1 MERVENYVEKKEAK
15 TDIEKN
21 KHCLMKTIDSAFF
34 IVKEEKIVYN
44 IKRDEVINMYYLDT
58 NNPLKQFKMDIAI
71 DPYVDKS
78 LLINKLNSFIETRN
92 RFICITRPRRFGK
105 TMNANML
112 GAYYTQGYDTHELF
126 KNLKIAQTATYE
138 EHINKHHVVY
148 IDFSRT
154 PDHCDSYQ
162 TYIDGI
168 IKTLKEDLVSAYP
181 KLSEKNYDYL
191 YQMFLDTNE
200 SFIFIMDEWDSI
212 FYKDFMQEKDK
223 KAFLEFL
230 KVLFKTQPY
239 VKLAYM
245 TGVLPI
251 AKYST
256 GSELNM
262 FDELNFMNDDEYDLY
277 FGFYEDEVKE
287 LCNQMNSVSYK
298 ELKYWYDGYYTSDGK
313 SLFNPRSVSL
323 ALQKGKCKNYWT
335 ETGPMNEIAEYIEHN
350 VDEVREDIVKMVA
363 GIPIEV
369 ELEGYGAEQ
378 LSLDSRD
385 EILSAM
391 VVFGFLSYHD
401 GFLRIPNH
409 ELMEKF
415 QRVLNRKS
423 MGGIA
428 DIVNNSKNVLD
439 ATIAMDGEK
448 VAQYIEEAHD
458 REIPFLQYN
467 NENSLSCVITLCYLY
482 ARNYYEVTREDK
494 SGKGFVDYLFTPK
507 KKGYPAIIL
516 ELKYNKSAEEAI
528 DQIKRKKYV
537 DRVSNFDE
545 ILLVGINYS
554 TEADNHKHHDCI
566 IEKYK

>member
-1 MERVENYVEKKEAK
+1 MIVLL
-15 TDIEKN
+15 KN
-21 KHCLMKTIDSAFF
+21 INRNDKHCLMKTIDSAFF

-44 IKRDEVINMYYLDT
+44 IKRDEVMDMYYLDT
-58 NNPLKQFKMDIAI
+58 SNPLEQFKMDSTS

-78 LLINKLNSFIETRN
+78 MLINKLNSFIRTRN

-112 GAYYTQGYDTHELF
+112 GAYYTQGYDAHDLF
-126 KNLKIAQTATYE
+126 ENLKIAQTTSYE
-138 EHINKHHVVY
+138 KHINQHHVVY
-148 IDFSRT
+148 IDFSRM
-154 PDHCDSYQ
+154 PQNCDSYEQ
-162 TYIDGI
+162 YITSIYEKMKSDLI
-168 IKTLKEDLVSAYP
+168 AFYNIKISKTDDSLSTLFYASGDK
-181 KLSEKNYDYL
+181 
-191 YQMFLDTNE
+191 
-200 SFIFIMDEWDSI
+200 FIFIMDEWDSI

-223 KAFLEFL
+223 KAYLEFL
-230 KVLFKTQPY
+230 KGLLKDQPY
-239 VKLAYM
+239 VELAYM

-251 AKYST
+251 AKYSG

-262 FDELNFMNDDEYDLY
+262 FKEYNFMNDRNYEDY
-277 FGFYEDEVKE
+277 FGFDEEEIIE
-287 LCNQMNSVSYK
+287 LTKKYTKPSF
-298 ELKYWYDGYYTSDGK
+298 ETLKKWYDGYYKSNGS
-313 SLFNPRSVSL
+313 SLFNPRSVSS
-323 ALQKGKCKNYWT
+323 ALTDGICLNYWT
-335 ETGPMNEIAEYIEHN
+335 ETGPMDEIAEYIEHN
-350 VDEVREDIVKMVA
+350 VDAVREEIVKMVA
-363 GIPIEV
+363 GIPVEV
-369 ELEGYGAEQ
+369 ELEGYAASQ
-378 LSLDSRD
+378 LQLDSRD

-415 QRVLNRKS
+415 QRVLKRKS
-423 MGGIA
+423 MGGVA

-467 NENSLSCVITLCYLY
+467 DENSLSCVITLCYLY
-482 ARNYYEVTREDK
+482 ARNYYDVTREDK

-516 ELKYNKSAEEAI
+516 ELKYNKTAQEAI
-528 DQIKRKKYV
+528 NQIKRKKYV

-545 ILLVGINYS
+545 ILFVGINYS
-554 TEADNHKHHDCI
+554 TDADEHKHHNCI

>member
-1 MERVENYVEKKEAK
+1 MIIDKIILNCRIVYGIKKR
-15 TDIEKN
+15 I
-21 KHCLMKTIDSAFF
+21 LDSIFF
-34 IVKEEKIVYN
+34 IVKEDEIVYN
-44 IKRDEVINMYYLDT
+44 IKRDEVIYMYYLDT
-58 NNPLKQFKMDIAI
+58 NIPLKQFKMDIASE
-71 DPYVDKS
+71 PYVDKS
-78 LLINKLNSFIETRN
+78 LLIDKLNSFIRTRN

-105 TMNANML
+105 TMNATML
-112 GAYYTQGYDTHELF
+112 GAYYTQGYDAHDLF
-126 KNLKIAQTATYE
+126 KNLKIAQTTSYE
-138 EHINKHHVVY
+138 KHINKHHVFY
-148 IDFSRT
+148 IDFSRM
-154 PDHCDSYQ
+154 PDYCDSYR
-162 TYIDGI
+162 TYIDSI
-168 IKTLKEDLVSAYP
+168 MKTIKEDLMNIYP
-181 KLSEKNYDYL
+181 KLSEKSYDYL
-191 YQMFLDTNE
+191 YQMFLDTND

-223 KAFLEFL
+223 KAYLEFL
-230 KVLFKTQPY
+230 KGLLKDQPY
-239 VKLAYM
+239 VELAYM

-251 AKYST
+251 AKYSG

-262 FDELNFMNDDEYDLY
+262 FKEYNFMNDRTYEDY
-277 FGFYEDEVKE
+277 FGFNEEEIIE
-287 LCNQMNSVSYK
+287 LTKKYTKPSF
-298 ELKYWYDGYYTSDGK
+298 ETLKKWYDGYYKSNGS
-313 SLFNPRSVSL
+313 SLFNPRSVSSAITDGVCL
-323 ALQKGKCKNYWT
+323 NYWT
-335 ETGPMNEIAEYIEHN
+335 ETGPMDEIAEYIEHN
-350 VDEVREDIVKMVA
+350 VDAVREDIVKMVA
-363 GIPIEV
+363 GIPVEV

-378 LSLDSRD
+378 LHLNSRD

-566 IEKYK
+566 IEKY

>member
-1 MERVENYVEKKEAK
+1 MIIDKIILNCRIVYGIKKR
-15 TDIEKN
+15 I
-21 KHCLMKTIDSAFF
+21 LDSIFF
-34 IVKEEKIVYN
+34 IVKEDEIVYN
-44 IKRDEVINMYYLDT
+44 IKRDEVIYMYYLDT
-58 NNPLKQFKMDIAI
+58 NIPLKQFKMDIASE
-71 DPYVDKS
+71 PYVDKS
-78 LLINKLNSFIETRN
+78 LLIDKLNSFIRTRN

-105 TMNANML
+105 TMNATML
-112 GAYYTQGYDTHELF
+112 GAYYTQGYDAHDLF
-126 KNLKIAQTATYE
+126 KNLKIAQTTSYE
-138 EHINKHHVVY
+138 KHINKHHVFY
-148 IDFSRT
+148 IDFSRM
-154 PDHCDSYQ
+154 PDYCDSYR
-162 TYIDGI
+162 TYIDSI
-168 IKTLKEDLVSAYP
+168 MKTIKEDLMNIYP
-181 KLSEKNYDYL
+181 KLSEKSYDYL
-191 YQMFLDTNE
+191 YQMFLDTND

-223 KAFLEFL
+223 KAYLEFL
-230 KVLFKTQPY
+230 KGLLKDQPY
-239 VKLAYM
+239 VELAYM

-251 AKYST
+251 AKYSG

-262 FDELNFMNDDEYDLY
+262 FKEYNFMNDRTYEDY
-277 FGFYEDEVKE
+277 FGFNEEEIIE
-287 LCNQMNSVSYK
+287 LTKKYTKPSF
-298 ELKYWYDGYYTSDGK
+298 ETLKKWYDGYYKSDGS
-313 SLFNPRSVSL
+313 SLFNPRSVSS
-323 ALQKGKCKNYWT
+323 ALIDGVCLNYWT

-350 VDEVREDIVKMVA
+350 VDAVREDIVKMVA

-378 LSLDSRD
+378 LRLDSRD

-415 QRVLNRKS
+415 QRVLKRKS
-423 MGGIA
+423 MGGVA

-528 DQIKRKKYV
+528 DQIKKKNYV
-537 DRVSNFDE
+537 ERVKDFDE
-545 ILLVGINYS
+545 ILFVGINYS
-554 TEADNHKHHDCI
+554 TDADEHKHHDCI

>member
-1 MERVENYVEKKEAK
+1 
-15 TDIEKN
+15 
-21 KHCLMKTIDSAFF
+21 MKTIDSAFF

-44 IKRDEVINMYYLDT
+44 IKRDEVMDMYYLDT
-58 NNPLKQFKMDIAI
+58 NNPLEQFKMDSTS

-78 LLINKLNSFIETRN
+78 LLINKLNSFIRTRN

-112 GAYYTQGYDTHELF
+112 GAYYTKGYDTHDLF
-126 KNLKIAQTATYE
+126 KNLKIAQTSTYE

-148 IDFSRT
+148 IDFST
-154 PDHCDSYQ
+154 LPDPCT
-162 TYIDGI
+162 TYEEYISW
-168 IKTLKEDLVSAYP
+168 IKYCIQEDLKEVYGI
-181 KLSEKNYDYL
+181 EKVHGEPIKSL
-191 YQMFLDTNE
+191 LKRTNE
-200 SFIFIMDEWDSI
+200 KFIFIMDEWDSI

-223 KAFLEFL
+223 KAYLEFL
-230 KVLFKTQPY
+230 KGLLKDQSY
-239 VKLAYM
+239 VELAYM

-251 AKYST
+251 AKYSS

-262 FDELNFMNDDEYDLY
+262 FKEYNFMNDRIYEDY
-277 FGFYEDEVKE
+277 FGFDEEEIVE
-287 LCNQMNSVSYK
+287 LTKKYTKPSF
-298 ELKYWYDGYYTSDGK
+298 ETLKKWYDGYYKSNGS
-313 SLFNPRSVSL
+313 SLFNPRSVSSAITDGVCL
-323 ALQKGKCKNYWT
+323 NYWT
-335 ETGPMNEIAEYIEHN
+335 ETGPMDEIAEYIEHN
-350 VDEVREDIVKMVA
+350 VDAVREDIVKMVA
-363 GIPIEV
+363 GIPVEV

-378 LSLDSRD
+378 LHLDSRD

-401 GFLRIPNH
+401 GFLRIPNY

-415 QRVLNRKS
+415 QRVLKRKS
-423 MGGIA
+423 MGGVA
-428 DIVNNSKNVLD
+428 DIVSNSKNVLD

-458 REIPFLQYN
+458 REIPFLKYN
-467 NENSLSCVITLCYLY
+467 DENSLSCVITLCYLY

-566 IEKYK
+566 IEKY

>member
-1 MERVENYVEKKEAK
+1 MIIDKIILNCRIVYGIKKR
-15 TDIEKN
+15 I
-21 KHCLMKTIDSAFF
+21 LDSIFF
-34 IVKEEKIVYN
+34 IVKEDEIVYN
-44 IKRDEVINMYYLDT
+44 IKRDEVIYMYYLDT
-58 NNPLKQFKMDIAI
+58 NIPLKQFKMDIASE
-71 DPYVDKS
+71 PYVDKS
-78 LLINKLNSFIETRN
+78 LLIDKLNSFIRTRN

-105 TMNANML
+105 TMNATML
-112 GAYYTQGYDTHELF
+112 GAYYTQGYDAHDLF
-126 KNLKIAQTATYE
+126 KNLKIAQTTSYE
-138 EHINKHHVVY
+138 KHINKHHVFY
-148 IDFSRT
+148 IDFSRM
-154 PDHCDSYQ
+154 PDYCDSYR
-162 TYIDGI
+162 TYIDSI
-168 IKTLKEDLVSAYP
+168 MKTIKEDLMNIYP
-181 KLSEKNYDYL
+181 KLSEKSYDYL
-191 YQMFLDTNE
+191 YQMFLDTND

-223 KAFLEFL
+223 KAYLEFL
-230 KVLFKTQPY
+230 KGLLKDQPY
-239 VKLAYM
+239 VELAYM

-251 AKYST
+251 AKYSG

-262 FDELNFMNDDEYDLY
+262 FKEYNFMNDRIYEDY
-277 FGFYEDEVKE
+277 FGFDEEEIIE
-287 LCNQMNSVSYK
+287 LTKKYTKPSF
-298 ELKYWYDGYYTSDGK
+298 ETLKKWYDGYYKSDGS
-313 SLFNPRSVSL
+313 SLFNPRSVSS
-323 ALQKGKCKNYWT
+323 ALIDGICLNYWT
-335 ETGPMNEIAEYIEHN
+335 ETRPMNEIAEYIEHN
-350 VDEVREDIVKMVA
+350 VDAVREDIVKMVA

-378 LSLDSRD
+378 LRLDSRD

-415 QRVLNRKS
+415 QTVLKRSS
-423 MGGIA
+423 MGGVA

-439 ATIAMDGEK
+439 ATIELDAK
-448 VAQYIEEAHD
+448 RVAQYIEEAHD

-516 ELKYNKSAEEAI
+516 ELKYNKTAQEAI
-528 DQIKRKKYV
+528 DQIKRKNYV
-537 DRVSNFDE
+537 DRVRNFKE
-545 ILLVGINYS
+545 ILYVGINYS
-554 TEADNHKHHDCI
+554 IDADEHKHHDCI

>member
-1 MERVENYVEKKEAK
+1 MIIDKIILNCRIVYGIKKR
-15 TDIEKN
+15 I
-21 KHCLMKTIDSAFF
+21 LDSIFF
-34 IVKEEKIVYN
+34 IVKEDEIVYN
-44 IKRDEVINMYYLDT
+44 IKRDEVIYMYYLDT
-58 NNPLKQFKMDIAI
+58 NIPLKQFKMDIASE
-71 DPYVDKS
+71 PYVDKS
-78 LLINKLNSFIETRN
+78 LLIDKLNSFIRTRN

-105 TMNANML
+105 TMNATML
-112 GAYYTQGYDTHELF
+112 GAYYTQGYDAHDLF
-126 KNLKIAQTATYE
+126 KNLKIAQTTSYE
-138 EHINKHHVVY
+138 KHINKHHVFY
-148 IDFSRT
+148 IDFSRM
-154 PDHCDSYQ
+154 PDYCDSYR
-162 TYIDGI
+162 TYIDSI
-168 IKTLKEDLVSAYP
+168 MKTIKEDLMNIYP
-181 KLSEKNYDYL
+181 KLSEKSYDYL
-191 YQMFLDTNE
+191 YQMFLDTND
-200 SFIFIMDEWDSI
+200 SFIFIMDEWNSI

-223 KAFLEFL
+223 KAYLEFL
-230 KVLFKTQPY
+230 KGLLKDQPY
-239 VKLAYM
+239 VELAYM

-251 AKYST
+251 AKYSG

-262 FDELNFMNDDEYDLY
+262 FKEYNFMNDRIYEDY
-277 FGFYEDEVKE
+277 FGFDEEEIIE
-287 LCNQMNSVSYK
+287 LTKKYTKPSF
-298 ELKYWYDGYYTSDGK
+298 ETLKKWYDGYYKSDGS
-313 SLFNPRSVSL
+313 SLFNPRSVSS
-323 ALQKGKCKNYWT
+323 ALIDGICLNYWT

-350 VDEVREDIVKMVA
+350 VDAVREDIVKMVA

-378 LSLDSRD
+378 LRLDSRD

-415 QRVLNRKS
+415 QTVLKRSS
-423 MGGIA
+423 MGGVA

-439 ATIAMDGEK
+439 ATIELDAK
-448 VAQYIEEAHD
+448 RVAQYIEEAHD

-516 ELKYNKSAEEAI
+516 ELKYNKTAQEAI
-528 DQIKRKKYV
+528 DQIKRKNYV
-537 DRVSNFDE
+537 DRVRNFKE
-545 ILLVGINYS
+545 ILYVGINYS
-554 TEADNHKHHDCI
+554 IDADEHKHHDCI

>member
-1 MERVENYVEKKEAK
+1 MIALL
-15 TDIEKN
+15 KN
-21 KHCLMKTIDSAFF
+21 INRNDKHCLMNYIDSAFF

-44 IKRDEVINMYYLDT
+44 IKRDEVMDMYYLDT
-58 NNPLKQFKMDIAI
+58 DIPVELFQRVLKKKI
-71 DPYVDKS
+71 YVDKS
-78 LLINKLNSFIETRN
+78 MLIDKFNDFIGSEDCY
-92 RFICITRPRRFGK
+92 FCITRPRRFGK
-105 TMNANML
+105 TINANML
-112 GAYYTQGYDTHELF
+112 GAYYTQGYDTRELF
-126 KNLKIAQTATYE
+126 KDLRIAQTVSYE
-138 EHINKHHVVY
+138 EHINKHHVIY
-148 IDFSRT
+148 IDFSRL
-154 PDHCDSYQ
+154 PDPCNSYEE
-162 TYIDGI
+162 YISWIKYCLQDDLKKGYGI
-168 IKTLKEDLVSAYP
+168 
-181 KLSEKNYDYL
+181 EKVPGEPIQNL
-191 YQMFLDTNE
+191 FEKTNE
-200 SFIFIMDEWDSI
+200 KFIFIMDEWDSI

-223 KAFLEFL
+223 KAYLEFL
-230 KVLFKTQPY
+230 KGLFKTQPY
-239 VKLAYM
+239 VELAYM

-262 FDELNFMNDDEYDLY
+262 FREYNFMNDTIYEDY
-277 FGFYEDEVKE
+277 FGFDEKEVKE
-287 LCNQMNSVSYK
+287 LTQQYPKPSFEV
-298 ELKYWYDGYYTSDGK
+298 LKKWYDGYYKSDGT

-363 GIPIEV
+363 GIPVEV
-369 ELEGYGAEQ
+369 ELEGYAASQ
-378 LSLDSRD
+378 LQLDSRD

-415 QRVLNRKS
+415 QRVLKRKS
-423 MGGIA
+423 MGGVA

-439 ATIAMDGEK
+439 ATIALDEQK

-482 ARNYYEVTREDK
+482 ARNSYEVTREDK

-516 ELKYNKSAEEAI
+516 ELKYNKSVEEAI
-528 DQIKRKKYV
+528 DQIKKKNYV
-537 DRVSNFDE
+537 ERVKDFDE
-545 ILLVGINYS
+545 ILFVGINYS
-554 TEADNHKHHDCI
+554 TDADEHKHHDCI

>member
-1 MERVENYVEKKEAK
+1 MIIDKIILNCRIVYGIKKR
-15 TDIEKN
+15 I
-21 KHCLMKTIDSAFF
+21 LDSIFF
-34 IVKEEKIVYN
+34 IVKEDEIVYN
-44 IKRDEVINMYYLDT
+44 IKRDEVIYMYYLDT
-58 NNPLKQFKMDIAI
+58 NIPLKQFKMDIASE
-71 DPYVDKS
+71 PYVDKS
-78 LLINKLNSFIETRN
+78 LLIDKLNSFIRTRN

-105 TMNANML
+105 TMNATML
-112 GAYYTQGYDTHELF
+112 GAYYTQGYDAHDLF
-126 KNLKIAQTATYE
+126 KNLKIAQTTSYE
-138 EHINKHHVVY
+138 KHINKHHVFY
-148 IDFSRT
+148 IDFSRM
-154 PDHCDSYQ
+154 PDYCDSYR
-162 TYIDGI
+162 TYIDSI
-168 IKTLKEDLVSAYP
+168 MKTIKEDLMNIYP
-181 KLSEKNYDYL
+181 KLSEKSYDYL
-191 YQMFLDTNE
+191 YQMFLDSSD

-223 KAFLEFL
+223 KAYLEFL
-230 KVLFKTQPY
+230 KGLLKDQPY
-239 VKLAYM
+239 VELAYM

-251 AKYST
+251 AKYSG

-262 FDELNFMNDDEYDLY
+262 FKEYNFMNDRTYEDY
-277 FGFYEDEVKE
+277 FGFNEEEIIE
-287 LCNQMNSVSYK
+287 LTK
-298 ELKYWYDGYYTSDGK
+298 KYTKPSFETLRKWYDGYYKSDGS
-313 SLFNPRSVSL
+313 SLFNPRSVSS
-323 ALQKGKCKNYWT
+323 ALIDGVCLNYWT

-350 VDEVREDIVKMVA
+350 VDAVREDIVKMVA

-378 LSLDSRD
+378 LRLDSRD

-415 QRVLNRKS
+415 QTVLKRSS
-423 MGGIA
+423 MGGVA

-439 ATIAMDGEK
+439 ATIELDAK
-448 VAQYIEEAHD
+448 RVAQYIEEAHD

-516 ELKYNKSAEEAI
+516 ELKYNKTAQEAI
-528 DQIKRKKYV
+528 DQIKRKNYV
-537 DRVSNFDE
+537 DRVRNFKE
-545 ILLVGINYS
+545 ILYVGINYS
-554 TEADNHKHHDCI
+554 IDADEHKHHDCI